1 MSDGEALA
9 DLDAAGSLDPAE
21 RWRTCPTLA
30 DCSATN
36 GHATLRPPA
45 PTPNTRQPIRD
56 PMQPDPIQLL
66 TALQE
71 IAPDILSAARSREV
85 GERNATGEPGPTAE
99 LADALAAEA
108 MADQGERTDEL
119 RRIVAAWRHE
129 QPAPSATF
137 TPAVLRALESALSAD
152 VGDQAEA
159 TDTLNALADALDPPK
174 LRPLRAYADAPV
186 PAPVLWRDPA
196 AAEPETAHPDAVLS
210 IGEVA
215 LLSAAGGIG
224 KSMTVLALAVAAA
237 HAHVKGQAAGAA
249 CGLCA

>member
-99 LADALAAEA
+99 LADAILQPVGRGGPRPPGGRPARDRSPKRCGP
-108 MADQGERTDEL
+108 MRT
-119 RRIVAAWRHE
+119 
-129 QPAPSATF
+129 
-137 TPAVLRALESALSAD
+137 
-152 VGDQAEA
+152 
-159 TDTLNALADALDPPK
+159 
-174 LRPLRAYADAPV
+174 
-186 PAPVLWRDPA
+186 
-196 AAEPETAHPDAVLS
+196 
-210 IGEVA
+210 
-215 LLSAAGGIG
+215 
-224 KSMTVLALAVAAA
+224 
-237 HAHVKGQAAGAA
+237 
-249 CGLCA
+249 